1 MDIGGERED
10 DIILLAGEKRTVN
23 PTDLSVAS
31 HQFLAKYGLETQ
43 PQPSLGAAMVRQTRS
58 ADKPPAPTPTPPTA
72 SAPTA
77 TAAPQFERLLDIT
90 AIRQQSK
97 LL

>member
-1 MDIGGERED
+1 MVVDRD
-10 DIILLAGEKRTVN
+10 DIILVAGEKRTVN

-31 HQFLAKYGLETQ
+31 HQFLAKYGLEIQ
-43 PQPSLGAAMVRQTRS
+43 PQPSLGAAMVRPTRS
-58 ADKPPAPTPTPPTA
+58 ADKPPASTPPTA
-72 SAPTA
+72 TP

>member
-1 MDIGGERED
+1 MEVGA
-10 DIILLAGEKRTVN
+10 DIILLTGEKRTVN

-31 HQFLAKYGLETQ
+31 HQFLAKYGLGTQ
-43 PQPSLGAAMVRQTRS
+43 PRPSPGTAMARPAMGV
-58 ADKPPAPTPTPPTA
+58 DKPPPAAPTPTAPTPTP
-72 SAPTA
+72 

>member
-1 MDIGGERED
+1 MVVDRD
-10 DIILLAGEKRTVN
+10 DIILVAGEKRTVN

-31 HQFLAKYGLETQ
+31 NQFLAKYGLETQ
-43 PQPSLGAAMVRQTRS
+43 PQPSLGAAMVRPTRS
-58 ADKPPAPTPTPPTA
+58 ADKPPASTPPTATPTPPTA
-72 SAPTA
+72 TA